1 MTAVQP
7 GLELTTG
14 TNGHATNG
22 HAKRPLGVFTRPQA
36 TTGWKSWLFTVDHK
50 RIGIMYGAAALV
62 FFLIGGVEAL
72 LIRIQL
78 ARPDGKL
85 LSGDRTTRS
94 TRCTASR

>member
-14 TNGHATNG
+14 CTNGHATNG
-22 HAKRPLGVFTRPQA
+22 HAKRPLGVFTRPQSK
-36 TTGWKSWLFTVDHK
+36 TGWKSWLFTVDHK
-50 RIGIMYGAAALV
+50 RIGIMYGASALV
-62 FFLIGGVEAL
+62 FFLVGGVEAL

-85 LSGDRTTRS
+85 LSGEPTTRS
-94 TRCTASR
+94 TPCTA